1 MTDPIEEAAPESTC
15 PRCGAAVD
23 ADVASGICPSC
34 LLKQAALGTA
44 ADSIPATPWTPPSV
58 EDIAGEFDQ
67 LEIMELIGHGGMG
80 AVYKAKQKSLGRL
93 VALKI
98 LAPQHAD
105 NPDFADRFSR
115 EGKILAEVNHPSIV
129 TVHDFGRAGDFYF
142 LLMEYVDGV
151 NLRQAMTAGRLTPK
165 QALAVVPP
173 ICEALQ
179 FAHNRGI
186 VHRDIKPENLLLD
199 KEGRIKIADFG
210 IARMLRTDSDDVLP
224 PESSNADDVEPNSLD
239 SVNRP
244 EELTRDAVLGTPRY
258 MAPEQ
263 RDEPGEVDHRADIYS
278 LGVVL
283 YEMLTGEL
291 PGATLLPPSRRV
303 EIDVR
308 LDEIVMRALDQNP
321 ELRYPNATEFRNE
334 VETVVRTPT
343 DQPSRLNE
351 TFARSTPRSI
361 ECRVT
366 TPERLA
372 TLSGQMFLWKS
383 HGHLVVDDRQLTIT
397 QTIAHTQGPRVYDI
411 PLHSIRDLS
420 LGRYPMLVNPVGL
433 FFISVIYELDGET
446 NQLIFSPHHGLFGLP
461 RHFNDRVEEWFE
473 YLTAAT
479 KAATGI
485 APARTPSHEIAVA
498 GSSRWGLALLP
509 IILVPSLVGVL
520 LVSGDPQAPPTEF
533 TTPPIGM
540 SWTLLM
546 SLGALGVAVLI
557 PVILGLLGRSR
568 SKPQPKPARKADD
581 SAELAPENPAPTTPF
596 GLHSE
601 WARRFLAIGFLGF
614 LGSLRHLPG
623 FEQAAGMF
631 GFFGFFGIA
640 AFFEFRARYRDHPRR
655 RLFSI
660 IAVLTMA
667 APLLV
672 YVGARILPVAPQAT
686 VETFDATVDQGHF
699 SFRHAV
705 VTSEGWN
712 AWVKL
717 ECVQLRR
724 TEPGDQELRQTSV
737 LKRYQAKIEGQG
749 RVRLPLDYQPTGD
762 EKRSSLLTRIG
773 PRNGATWYPRPR
785 HDYSILHYTTESQ
798 IQVGATLV
806 ILPEG
811 QTPDSQLDDSEHET
825 VRFVTIEPPE
835 RPKLAPFEGGYS
847 YGKVEIAA
855 LSVQGAD
862 TLPLWKAN
870 GEPTTDDTIPA
881 RNSESSSAGKVIKE
895 IIVRVHSETGLP
907 SQPVVRV
914 SAASGVLTMGGG
926 FHRPDARRDHAM
938 LIQTI
943 AGPPEALMA
952 DLEVG
957 IADGDWQNSLTFERH
972 PRQHQF
978 SASTSGGL
986 DGSWEG
992 VVRTTDPTG
1001 GSIPLAFSFSNRDD
1015 HETRLVYE
1023 KADGTIVPL
1032 KGNGSHGGHGLTNSL
1047 TTLPV
1052 EEFETIKRFHV
1063 QSRRYEWIEF
1073 RNVSLKLGH
1082 HTNVEVQSVY

>member
-1 MTDPIEEAAPESTC
+1 MTDSVNEAASESTC
-15 PRCGAAVD
+15 PRCGAEID
-23 ADVASGICPSC
+23 ASVASGICPSC
-34 LLKQAALGTA
+34 LLKQAALGTG

-58 EDIAGEFDQ
+58 EEIGNEFEQ

-80 AVYKAKQKSLGRL
+80 AVYKARQKSLGRL

-115 EGKILAEVNHPSIV
+115 EGKILAEVTHPNIV

-142 LLMEYVDGV
+142 LLMEFVDGV
-151 NLRQAMTAGRLTPK
+151 NLRQAMTAGRLAPK
-165 QALAVVPP
+165 QALAIVPP

-179 FAHNRGI
+179 FAHDRGI
-186 VHRDIKPENLLLD
+186 VHRDIKPENLLLN

-210 IARMLRTDSDDVLP
+210 IARMLRTD
-224 PESSNADDVEPNSLD
+224 ADDEPSPASD
-239 SVNRP
+239 SSSTPGSSEAVATGE
-244 EELTRDAVLGTPRY
+244 EELTRDAVLGTPKY

-291 PGATLLPPSRRV
+291 PGTALQPPSRKV

-308 LDEIVMRALDQNP
+308 LDEIVLRALEQDPN
-321 ELRYPNATEFRNE
+321 LRYGNATEFRNE

-343 DQPSRLNE
+343 DRPSQVNE
-351 TFARSTPRSI
+351 TFARSTPRSTK
-361 ECRVT
+361 CHVT

-372 TLSGQMFLWKS
+372 TFSGQFFLWRS
-383 HGHLVVDDRQLTIT
+383 HGKLVVDDRQLTIT
-397 QTIAHTQGPRVYDI
+397 QGPRVYEI

-433 FFISVIYELDGET
+433 FFISVTYEANGET
-446 NQLIFSPHHGLFGLP
+446 NCLIFSPHEGLFGLP
-461 RHFNDRVEEWFE
+461 MHFNDRVEEWFE

-485 APARTPSHEIAVA
+485 APARTPSHEIRVA

-509 IILVPSLVGVL
+509 IILVPGIAGAILM
-520 LVSGDPQAPPTEF
+520 SGTPEAPQAEF

-540 SWTLLM
+540 SWTLIGSFGL
-546 SLGALGVAVLI
+546 LGLAGLI
-557 PVILGLLGRSR
+557 PLILILLGRSR
-568 SKPQPKPARKADD
+568 SKPQPKPARNADD
-581 SAELAPENPAPTTPF
+581 SAELASENPAPTTPF
-596 GLHSE
+596 GLHSK

-640 AFFEFRARYRDHPRR
+640 AFFEFRAKYRDHPRR

-660 IAVLTMA
+660 IAVLAMSSPIVVFA
-667 APLLV
+667 VV
-672 YVGARILPVAPQAT
+672 YVGAILLPVAPQAT

-705 VTSEGWN
+705 VTPEGWN

-724 TEPGDQELRQTSV
+724 TEPGDQEMRQTNV

-773 PRNGATWYPRPR
+773 PRNGATWYPSPR
-785 HDYSILHYTTESQ
+785 HDYSLLHYTTESQ

-811 QTPDSQLDDSEHET
+811 QTPDSQLDDSKHET

-835 RPKLAPFEGGYS
+835 RPKLAPFEGRYS

-855 LSVQGAD
+855 LSVQGPD

-881 RNSESSSAGKVIKE
+881 RNSESSSAGKVINE

-907 SQPVVRV
+907 SQPVVRF

-938 LIQTI
+938 LIRTI
-943 AGPPEALMA
+943 ACPPEALMA
-952 DLEVG
+952 NLEVG
-957 IADGDWQNSLTFERH
+957 IADGNWRTSLSFDRH
-972 PRQHQF
+972 PRQNHF
-978 SASTSGGL
+978 HASHTGSQ
-986 DGSWEG
+986 DGDWEG

-1063 QSRRYEWIEF
+1063 QSRRYEWVEF

-1082 HTNVEVQSVY
+1082 RTNVEVQSVY